1 MTITVHEVKN
11 FKVIR
16 LDGKLIAGEPA
27 NALRARVHE
36 ELAGDKK
43 QLAIDLTRV
52 GFLDSTGIGAIA
64 GISFAAREA
73 GGICRFFAASPAVL
87 DILTKVNLHRAI
99 QLFPDE
105 SAALKK

>member
-1 MTITVHEVKN
+1 MTISVHEVKN

-16 LDGKLIAGEPA
+16 LDGKLTAGEPA
-27 NALRARVHE
+27 NALRARVQE

-52 GFLDSTGIGAIA
+52 GFLDSAGIGAIA
-64 GISFAAREA
+64 GISFSARDA
-73 GGICRFFAASPAVL
+73 GGMCRFFGASATVM
-87 DILTKVNLHRAI
+87 DALTKVNLHRAI

-105 SAALKK
+105 STALKK

>member
-1 MTITVHEVKN
+1 MTISVHEVKN

-16 LDGKLIAGEPA
+16 LDGKLMAGEPV

-52 GFLDSTGIGAIA
+52 GFLDSAGIGAIA
-64 GISFAAREA
+64 GISFSARDA
-73 GGICRFFAASPAVL
+73 GGTCRFFGASAAIM
-87 DILTKVNLHRAI
+87 DTLTKVNLHRAL